1 MSTRQKI
8 FVFLGACVVAAQ
20 LLSPLAWSVESTPS
34 YAWNDKF
41 KRGAL
46 NIVTS
51 PVEIA
56 RDIHLTTE
64 EKNLLAGWTIGL
76 VKGIGECIIRLG
88 AGAIDLLTFPF
99 NFPDSKKAP
108 LIEPEYV
115 WQKPGPKYI

>member
-1 MSTRQKI
+1 MKKYI
-8 FVFLGACVVAAQ
+8 VFLVAFVAAAQ
-20 LLSPLAWSVESTPS
+20 LLSPLAWSVESTPA
-34 YAWNDKF
+34 YAWNDKL

-56 RDIHLTTE
+56 RDIHLTAE

-76 VKGIGECIIRLG
+76 VKGIGEGIIRLG

-99 NFPDSKKAP
+99 NFPDGKKAP

-115 WQKPGPKYI
+115 WQKPGPKYV